1 MKQTRNQVLIRLRS
15 GYKPIHKL
23 NNGIGATLCNEC
35 SVIISTGITDDLFCD
50 SCIDKIQEKLKD
62 EDKE

>member
-1 MKQTRNQVLIRLRS
+1 MRLRS

-23 NNGIGATLCNEC
+23 NNGMGATLCNEC
-35 SVIISTGITDDLFCD
+35 SVIISTGTTDDLFCD

>member
-1 MKQTRNQVLIRLRS
+1 MRLRS
-15 GYKPIHKL
+15 GYKPIHKF
-23 NNGIGATLCNEC
+23 NNGTGATLCNEC
-35 SVIISTGITDDLFCD
+35 SVIISTGMTDDLFCD